1 MKTVYRPAAAI
12 VPYKND
18 SLLCGLRGPGAR
30 SFKGYMVFPGGTVEP
45 TDNTCAV
52 LLPPRD
58 VTYNPGTRRWRA
70 PENLVRKL
78 GGGCWR
84 CPMVSKH
91 LRTPHQSFS
100 NI

>member
-18 SLLCGLRGPGAR
+18 SPYGLRGPGAR

-52 LLPPRD
+52 LLPQEMSRTTQAHVVGALRELGEEP
-58 VTYNPGTRRWRA
+58 
-70 PENLVRKL
+70 
-78 GGGCWR
+78 GGGRWR

-91 LRTPHQSFS
+91 LQTPHQSFS